1 MWDALD
7 ITPEQAAGLDE
18 LAANDLDMAREFSRR
33 AKAAEDS
40 DEANDLARSYQR
52 MARSYRQTLSLKVRL
67 KRELLRAAR
76 ENQGPPGPVDEER
89 ILQRKLDILEPVQKI
104 LWAVHQ
110 EREAPEREIE
120 TFCEDLDHLDEV
132 LADRAERDPRFGE
145 APLEDDIVSVCA
157 ELGISE
163 IVARARATLD
173 QPPGRHFPDWIAAL
187 QARARQDTS

>member
-1 MWDALD
+1 MWDTLD
-7 ITPEQAAGLDE
+7 ITAEDAAGLAE
-18 LAANDLDMAREFSRR
+18 LATHDLDMARDFARR

-52 MARSYRQTLSLKVRL
+52 MARSYRQSLALKVRL

-76 ENQGPPGPVDEER
+76 ETEGPAQAVDEDRIRER
-89 ILQRKLDILEPVQKI
+89 KFAIVEPVQKI

-120 TFCEDLDHLDEV
+120 TFCEDLDHLDAV
-132 LADRAERDPRFGE
+132 LDARAERDPRFGE

-157 ELGISE
+157 ELGVSE

-173 QPPGRHFPDWIAAL
+173 QPPGRHFPDWLDAL
-187 QARARQDTS
+187 EARRRNDTS